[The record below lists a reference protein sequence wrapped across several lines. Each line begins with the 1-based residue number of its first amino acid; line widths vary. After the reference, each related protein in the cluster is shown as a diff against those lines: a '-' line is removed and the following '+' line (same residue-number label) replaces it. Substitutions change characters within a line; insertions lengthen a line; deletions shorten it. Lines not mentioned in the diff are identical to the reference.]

1 MLVALF
7 FVLIATGVLTSA
19 TTRRLRST
27 ETEAERESH
36 QPEGREERLRQD
48 PSQRRRRLYN
58 AFKSY
63 ADSPPSKR
71 PPQYSREMD
80 RKHDI
85 EEFLSPG
92 QKKAMILR
100 NTKNNDFEGVYKGH
114 EVFQKLKKA
123 GRAAKSK
130 PRPKMGPQ
138 PSTDGGNKKAAPMK

>member
-1 MLVALF
+1 MLVALL

-19 TTRRLRST
+19 TRRLRST
-27 ETEAERESH
+27 ETTEAELEPH
-36 QPEGREERLRQD
+36 QPDGREERLRQD
-48 PSQRRRRLYN
+48 LSQRRRRLYN

-63 ADSPPSKR
+63 ADSPPAKR

-80 RKHDI
+80 RRHDDI

-130 PRPKMGPQ
+130 PRLKQ
-138 PSTDGGNKKAAPMK
+138 PSTDGDRNKKAAPMK